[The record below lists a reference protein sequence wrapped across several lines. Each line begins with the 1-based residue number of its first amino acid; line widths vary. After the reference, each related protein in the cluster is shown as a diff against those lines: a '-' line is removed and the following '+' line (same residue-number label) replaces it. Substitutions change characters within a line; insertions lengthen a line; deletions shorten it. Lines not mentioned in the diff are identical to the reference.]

1 MIRLLCSLI
10 GDLFKIEGSNMI
22 ENGDINLSFDD
33 TLYHYDC
40 KLSRRI
46 REDETEDDESEDD
59 ENEND

>member
-10 GDLFKIEGSNMI
+10 GDLFKTEGSDMI

-46 REDETEDDESEDD
+46 RKDETEDDEKVETDD
-59 ENEND
+59 

>member
-10 GDLFKIEGSNMI
+10 GDLFKTEGSDMI

-46 REDETEDDESEDD
+46 RRKDESEDED
-59 ENEND
+59 NE